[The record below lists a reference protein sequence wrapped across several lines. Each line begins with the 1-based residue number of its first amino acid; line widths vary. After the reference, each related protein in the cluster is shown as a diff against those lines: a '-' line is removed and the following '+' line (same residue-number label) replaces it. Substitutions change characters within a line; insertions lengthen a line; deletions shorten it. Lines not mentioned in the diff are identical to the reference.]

1 LPACRDRKFQYFCF
15 GFAGTFEFHKKG
27 GVRKLLNIS
36 QKKELVERLATRLAD
51 AKISI
56 LVDYKGLDVQKITAL
71 RQKLRDADI
80 EMEVVKNTL
89 LNLASQD
96 TDAAVMKNFFKG
108 PSALITSSSD
118 PVAPAKILTEFAKDN
133 EKLEIKA
140 AAFGGKLLNAEQIK
154 ELAKMPSREE
164 LLGKLVY
171 TLNAVPTSFVNVLA
185 GVPRGFVN
193 VLNGIKDQKE
203 AA

>member
-1 LPACRDRKFQYFCF
+1 M
-15 GFAGTFEFHKKG
+15 
-27 GVRKLLNIS
+27 LNIS
-36 QKKELVERLATRLAD
+36 QKKELVERLAKQLAT
-51 AKISI
+51 AQISI
-56 LVDYKGLDVQKITAL
+56 LVDYKGINVQKMTDL
-71 RQKLRDADI
+71 RASLREAGVQ
-80 EMEVVKNTL
+80 MEVVKNTI
-89 LNLASQD
+89 LNLASQN
-96 TDAAVMKNFFKG
+96 TDCALMQEYFTG
-108 PSALITSSSD
+108 PSAIVLSDTD
-118 PVAPAKILTEFAKDN
+118 PVAPAKILVDFAKDN

-140 AAFGGKLLNAEQIK
+140 AAFNGRLMGVDQIK

-193 VLNGIKDQKE
+193 VLNGIKDQKD